1 MKQVNS
7 TISVSDRDAALLK
20 LVVKRKLGIDISSYK
35 DGFLKRRVYTRM
47 LACRAKTI
55 FEYIKILERSNEER
69 KQLLDSLS
77 INVSRFFR
85 DPFLWKVIRMKVLES
100 AVKEALNKS
109 RRLHIW
115 SAGCAHGQEPY
126 TIAIILMEIAR
137 MTGELPPIK
146 IYATDIDESA
156 LQTAKLATYTKSD
169 IEDVPLDIL
178 REYFE
183 FTESTYRVRM
193 EVRRLVTFKKH
204 DLTKEPPL
212 NFINIIFCRN
222 VLIYFDKT
230 TQYNV
235 IKSFYSSLISPAYLI
250 LGATETLSNEASNLF
265 EVVDGY
271 AKIYRKKSQTSFN
284 IKVNRLREF

>member
-7 TISVSDRDAALLK
+7 MISVSDRDAALLK
-20 LVVKRKLGIDISSYK
+20 LLVKRKLGIDISSYK
-35 DGFLKRRVYTRM
+35 DSFLKRRVYNRM

-55 FEYIKILERSNEER
+55 FEYIKILEKSSEER

-100 AVKEALNKS
+100 AVKEALNKG

-115 SAGCAHGQEPY
+115 SAGCADGQEPY

-137 MTGELPPIK
+137 ITGELPPIK

-156 LQTAKLATYTKSD
+156 LQTAKFATYTKSD

-183 FTESTYRVRM
+183 FTGSTYRVRM
-193 EVRRLVTFKKH
+193 KVRRLVTFKKH

-235 IKSFYSSLISPAYLI
+235 IKSFYSSLIPPAYLI

-271 AKIYRKKSQTSFN
+271 AKIYRKKSQTFFN